1 MWLTGSRGI
10 LVLCPR
16 TELASPALQSGFL
29 TTAAPGESLMK
40 IVLISFSLNIFTVDY
55 RIYISSEPYVP
66 LYLPTWLSIELYL
79 DSEITSILLCIVI
92 FVKENSNS

>member
-1 MWLTGSRGI
+1 M
-10 LVLCPR
+10 
-16 TELASPALQSGFL
+16 
-29 TTAAPGESLMK
+29 
-40 IVLISFSLNIFTVDY
+40 
-55 RIYISSEPYVP
+55 P